1 MTIRKTS
8 SKLLAA
14 LLLAALLLLAL
25 PPAARAAATLNL
37 DLVDPDDVA
46 ESVIRLDPDL
56 GTTPLPDGSYLIV
69 YYGTGPLTISG
80 QGDYTVQVAAAID
93 TVILEDGAVFGD
105 GSDDALSLYNEN
117 TTLTGEGSG
126 IILNGGIY
134 AAENLTVAGSID
146 EINSLFVGIIANG
159 NINITGSIG
168 NIYAVDSG
176 ILSSSGNITVSS
188 TGSVGDITG
197 RDGYGIHAAV
207 GNIEIHGHIESISGG
222 AGQFSAPNGDVII
235 TGTIGSAPAAPKSK
249 SPAPA
254 PVVAILTDIQKSGD
268 TFTFTTYIANASG
281 NMAGATVTVQLN
293 DKYSTTVT
301 IGQDGIGYG
310 TLEAPGFSGDTAIF
324 SARPGVSGGAAVSTP
339 YRIYSMGEV
348 VRR

>member
-188 TGSVGDITG
+188 TVYSSYLKWSCSNTEIRSPGDKMTSPT
-197 RDGYGIHAAV
+197 V
-207 GNIEIHGHIESISGG
+207 ESSSPDRI
-222 AGQFSAPNGDVII
+222 FRNVDL
-235 TGTIGSAPAAPKSK
+235 
-249 SPAPA
+249 PAPFA
-254 PVVAILTDIQKSGD
+254 P
-268 TFTFTTYIANASG
+268 
-281 NMAGATVTVQLN
+281 MM
-293 DKYSTTVT
+293 
-301 IGQDGIGYG
+301 
-310 TLEAPGFSGDTAIF
+310 P
-324 SARPGVSGGAAVSTP
+324 
-339 YRIYSMGEV
+339 
-348 VRR
+348 